1 MRPIG
6 GKRSR
11 NYTRPPSPFR
21 RKSVPSSWSRLVPP
35 TVDLRG
41 EVQSLLA
48 QPADSFP
55 ESAPRSAIKTLPPGA
70 KLAVSRLWKR
80 IRATMRRFLPGR
92 AKGALRETLRP
103 LKGHLYLARI
113 RDSVP
118 GIAGAIHHRSRANLH
133 DLAITHDLARAFAD
147 D

>member
-92 AKGALRETLRP
+92 AKGAHEFGETTRISQLAP
-103 LKGHLYLARI
+103 CGAKAEWGVSLAYSPKPFASHL
-113 RDSVP
+113 DQ
-118 GIAGAIHHRSRANLH
+118 
-133 DLAITHDLARAFAD
+133 
-147 D
+147 